1 MGYSDPRRHLIE
13 GLVGLKHR
21 DLYLNRSTFHAQIE
35 VMTQMLPIVVD
46 ALAVAATEE
55 KAKVDAEI
63 KRQMMLPPARICME
77 TAVPGGTRRWG
88 SHE

>member
-1 MGYSDPRRHLIE
+1 MVYDAKAHIIE
-13 GLVGLKHR
+13 GLVGTKHER
-21 DLYLNRSTFHAQIE
+21 LYMNSASFHAQIE